1 MLAELQNITKQ
12 YNLPGAATGNIIL
25 NQVYLEIGS
34 TDSIA
39 VSGPSGS
46 GKSTLLNILGTLD
59 QPTSG
64 KVILDGNDVREL
76 DESQLAGIRNRM
88 IGFVFQLHHLLPQ
101 LTLLE
106 NVLLPV
112 VPVSDKPARAAA
124 KERAHQL
131 IERVGLRK
139 QVNQRPHQLSVGE
152 CQRAAVA
159 RALVN
164 QPRLLLA
171 DEPTGSLDAENARL
185 LGQLL
190 AELHRDEH
198 LAMVVVTHSL
208 ELAALMSTTYRLT
221 SGKLERIHPS

>member
-1 MLAELQNITKQ
+1 MLAELQNISKH
-12 YNLPGAATGNIIL
+12 YNLPGAVTGNIIL
-25 NQVYLEIGS
+25 NQLSLNIGA

-39 VSGPSGS
+39 VVGPSGS

-64 KVILDGNDVREL
+64 NVILDGINVNEL
-76 DESQLAGIRNRM
+76 DDNHLAGIRNQM

-112 VPVSDKPARAAA
+112 VPVKERVARTQAI
-124 KERAHQL
+124 ERAHQL
-131 IERVGLRK
+131 IERVGLKK
-139 QVNQRPHQLSVGE
+139 QVNQRPYQLSVGE
-152 CQRAAVA
+152 CQRVAVA

-190 AELHRDEH
+190 IELHRDAP
-198 LAMVVVTHSL
+198 LAIVVVTHSM
-208 ELAALMSTTYRLT
+208 ELASLMSITYRLT
-221 SGKLERIHPS
+221 SGKLQRINPS